1 MILVLPTLYILFS
14 SIAILFSIYGR
25 IAYSPF
31 PVKSS
36 FSFYFILFTF
46 FTSSAFFPLVKISGC
61 LYILSNYAKIVVV
74 SQSFRLFA
82 VRKSNIHASLAAW
95 LVARGNEK
103 KGEFY
108 CIH

>member
-14 SIAILFSIYGR
+14 SITILFSIYGR

-36 FSFYFILFTF
+36 FSFYFIL

>member
-31 PVKSS
+31 PVKSP
-36 FSFYFILFTF
+36 LF
-46 FTSSAFFPLVKISGC
+46 FTSSAFFPFVKISGC

-82 VRKSNIHASLAAW
+82 VQKSNIHASLAAW